1 MSKIIIL
8 DTHIWFWYI
17 NESFEK
23 FPLEWTGQ
31 IRQADRVGVSPISC
45 YEMALAH
52 HKGSLEL
59 DIPIQQWLTDALS
72 PSGIEL
78 LPLTPEIALRAV
90 NLSSVHK
97 DPFDRDRIIIA
108 TALEYEAKLASIDSL
123 FPQYPELKDYLMSA

>member
-1 MSKIIIL
+1 MSKMIIL

-23 FPLEWTGQ
+23 FPLEWTAQ
-31 IRQADRVGVSPISC
+31 IRQADSVGVSPISC

-52 HKGSLEL
+52 HKGRLEL
-59 DIPIQQWLTDALS
+59 DIPIQQSLT

-90 NLSSVHK
+90 NLSSVPK
-97 DPFDRDRIIIA
+97 DPFDRIIIG
-108 TALEYEAKLASIDSL
+108 TALEYQAKLASVDSL
-123 FPQYPELKDYLMSA
+123 FPKYPELKDYLMSA